1 MEEPRTLQPLTAS
14 QMEELEAAVSSY
26 EAALT
31 VDAARYLVGRG
42 LGQQEVATS
51 RLGVVADPFPG
62 HQHYRGMLAI
72 PYLDREGKP
81 LALRFRCLEQH
92 EHRSYFHGKYNSM
105 KDEPTRM
112 YGIPALFGANEEIHV
127 CEGELDSLI
136 LNKVGLPA
144 VAIAGANN
152 FQWRHQKMLA
162 GFSRIYIW
170 GDPDDAGLEFN
181 AKLTKRMKRAKSVR
195 LTQGDV
201 TDTYT
206 AGGIEAIYALIDR
219 EPPR

>member
-1 MEEPRTLQPLTAS
+1 MEPGTLQPLTDS
-14 QMEELEAAVSSY
+14 QLEELEAAVASY

-31 VDAARYLVGRG
+31 VDAARYLAGRG
-42 LGQQEVATS
+42 LGQQEAATS
-51 RLGVVADPFPG
+51 RLGVVTDPFPG

-72 PYLDREGKP
+72 PYLDKDGRP
-81 LALRFRCLEQH
+81 LALRFRCLQEH

-112 YGIPALFGANEEIHV
+112 YGIPALFRADEEIHV

-152 FQWRHQKMLA
+152 FQYRHQKMLA

-181 AKLTKRMKRAKSVR
+181 AKLTKRMRRAKSVR
-195 LTQGDV
+195 LTEGDV
-201 TDTYT
+201 TDTYK
-206 AGGIEAIYALIDR
+206 AGGAKALYDLLER
-219 EPPR
+219 PVP